1 MRCCH
6 EIITVRDLRTIPAQI
21 WKQLPVEQE
30 MVVTSNGRPIALLT
44 PMDEG
49 NLEDS
54 LKAIRRARASIAVN
68 KMQQE
73 SLRSGNTQLTSD
85 DIEMEILEVRRHS
98 GS

>member
-1 MRCCH
+1 MKF
-6 EIITVRDLRTIPAQI
+6 ITVRDLRTIPAQI
-21 WKQLPVEQE
+21 WKQLPAEQE

-54 LKAIRRARASIAVN
+54 LTAIRRARAVIAIN
-68 KMQQE
+68 RMQQK
-73 SLRSGNTQLTSD
+73 SLNTGGKQLSQD
-85 DIEMEILEVRRHS
+85 DIELEIQEVRRRT

>member
-1 MRCCH
+1 MKF
-6 EIITVRDLRTIPAQI
+6 ITVRDLRTIPAQI

-30 MVVTSNGRPIALLT
+30 MVVINNGRPITLLT
-44 PMDEG
+44 AMDEG

-68 KMQQE
+68 RMQQE
-73 SLRSGNTQLTSD
+73 SLRSGNTLLTSD
-85 DIEMEILEVRRHS
+85 DIEMEMHEVRRHS

>member
-1 MRCCH
+1 MKF
-6 EIITVRDLRTIPAQI
+6 ITVRDLRTIPAQI
-21 WKQLPVEQE
+21 WKQLPAEQE

-54 LKAIRRARASIAVN
+54 LTAIRRARAVVAVN
-68 KMQQE
+68 RMQQV
-73 SLRSGNTQLTSD
+73 SLNSGGKQLSQD
-85 DIEMEILEVRRHS
+85 DIELEIQEVRRRT